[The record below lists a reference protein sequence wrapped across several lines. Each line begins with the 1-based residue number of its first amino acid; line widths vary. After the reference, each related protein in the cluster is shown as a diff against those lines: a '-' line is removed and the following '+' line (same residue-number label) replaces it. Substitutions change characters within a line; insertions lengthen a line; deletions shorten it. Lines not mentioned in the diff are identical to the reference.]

1 MRTMLTGMLALV
13 VTTILVEVA
22 RRLAP
27 AIGLVDSPNDR
38 KSHSG
43 DVPLVGGIAIFGG
56 LLVMLAPQGII
67 AEHWQFFAA
76 ASLLVAVGV
85 WDDAIG
91 IPPIARITCQA
102 GAVLFVA
109 MPGNAYLVDLGTI
122 LPALGTI
129 KLGWLAI
136 PFTVF
141 AGVGIINAFNLSDGV
156 DGLCGTFTL
165 VALIGLGVVAALA
178 GRQSELVLIL
188 ALSGGLIG
196 FLIFNVRF
204 PGRRQAKAF
213 LGDAGSYLLGLSIL
227 YVSVRLCQGSDRAMP
242 PVTALW
248 FCMIPLLDTVGM
260 IFRRIRRGIS
270 PFTADREHIHHIFL
284 LAKFSV
290 TATWLGL
297 VGVATAGMLFGLF
310 ATLNGLSETLI
321 LAIFLFVSVL
331 YNLTINRTWQKLSF
345 LSRSI
350 NRRSDV
356 KVDRRIIVERRKRD
370 EGFTING
377 IHVERRSGSDRRQ
390 GHRRDVGN
398 QVKSKNVALH
408 GNTRGAATSKNP
420 TAGLS

>member
-27 AIGLVDSPNDR
+27 AIGLVDSPTDR
-38 KSHSG
+38 KSHNG

-56 LLVMLAPQGII
+56 LLVMLGPQGII

-76 ASLLVAVGV
+76 ASLLVAVGI
-85 WDDAIG
+85 WDDAAG

-109 MPGNAYLVDLGTI
+109 IPGNAYLVDLGTI

-129 KLGWLAI
+129 KLGWFAI

-165 VALIGLGVVAALA
+165 VALIGLGILAALA
-178 GRQSELVLIL
+178 GKQSELLLIL

-196 FLIFNVRF
+196 FLIFNIRF
-204 PGRRQAKAF
+204 PGRKQAKAF
-213 LGDAGSYLLGLSIL
+213 LGDAGSYLLGLSVL

-260 IFRRIRRGIS
+260 IFRRVSRGIS

-297 VGVATAGMLFGLF
+297 VGVAAAGMLFGLF
-310 ATLNGLSETLI
+310 ATLNGFSESLI
-321 LAIFLFVSVL
+321 LAMFLSASVIYIF
-331 YNLTINRTWQKLSF
+331 TINRTWQKLSF

-350 NRRSDV
+350 NRRSET
-356 KVDRRIIVERRKRD
+356 KVDRRIIIDRRKRD
-370 EGFTING
+370 QGFTING
-377 IHVERRSGSDRRQ
+377 IRVERRSGADRRQ
-390 GHRRDVGN
+390 GHRRIVAN
-398 QVKSKNVALH
+398 QIDRESIVIKT
-408 GNTRGAATSKNP
+408 NTRSTEASDKPAAR
-420 TAGLS
+420 L

>member
-1 MRTMLTGMLALV
+1 MLTGMLALV

-27 AIGLVDSPNDR
+27 AIGLVDSPTDR
-38 KSHSG
+38 KSHNG

-56 LLVMLAPQGII
+56 LLVMLGPQGII

-76 ASLLVAVGV
+76 ASLLVAVGI
-85 WDDAIG
+85 WDDAAG

-109 MPGNAYLVDLGTI
+109 IPGNAYLVDLGTI

-129 KLGWLAI
+129 KLGWFAI

-165 VALIGLGVVAALA
+165 VALIGLGILAALA
-178 GRQSELVLIL
+178 GKQSELLLIL

-196 FLIFNVRF
+196 FLIFNIRF
-204 PGRRQAKAF
+204 PGRKQAKAF
-213 LGDAGSYLLGLSIL
+213 LGDAGSYLLGLSVL

-260 IFRRIRRGIS
+260 IFRRVSRGIS

-297 VGVATAGMLFGLF
+297 VGVAAAGMLFGLF
-310 ATLNGLSETLI
+310 ATLNGFSESLI
-321 LAIFLFVSVL
+321 LAMFLSASVIYIF
-331 YNLTINRTWQKLSF
+331 TINRTWQKLSF

-350 NRRSDV
+350 NRRSET
-356 KVDRRIIVERRKRD
+356 KVDRRIIIDRRKRD
-370 EGFTING
+370 QGFTING
-377 IHVERRSGSDRRQ
+377 IRVERRSGADRRQ
-390 GHRRDVGN
+390 GHRRIVAN
-398 QVKSKNVALH
+398 QIDRESIVIKT
-408 GNTRGAATSKNP
+408 NTRSTEASDKPAAR
-420 TAGLS
+420 L

>member
-1 MRTMLTGMLALV
+1 MLALV

-27 AIGLVDSPNDR
+27 AIGLVDSPTDR
-38 KSHSG
+38 KSHNG

-56 LLVMLAPQGII
+56 LLVMLGPQGII

-76 ASLLVAVGV
+76 ASLLVAVGI
-85 WDDAIG
+85 WDDAAG

-109 MPGNAYLVDLGTI
+109 IPGNAYLVDLGTI

-129 KLGWLAI
+129 KLGWFAI

-165 VALIGLGVVAALA
+165 VALIGLGILAALA
-178 GRQSELVLIL
+178 GKQSELLLIL

-196 FLIFNVRF
+196 FLIFNIRF
-204 PGRRQAKAF
+204 PGRKQAKAF
-213 LGDAGSYLLGLSIL
+213 LGDAGSYLLGLSVL

-260 IFRRIRRGIS
+260 IFRRVSRGIS

-297 VGVATAGMLFGLF
+297 VGVAAAGMLFGLF
-310 ATLNGLSETLI
+310 ATLNGFSESLI
-321 LAIFLFVSVL
+321 LAMFLSASVIYIF
-331 YNLTINRTWQKLSF
+331 TINRTWQKLSF

-350 NRRSDV
+350 NRRSET
-356 KVDRRIIVERRKRD
+356 KVDRRIIIDRRKRD
-370 EGFTING
+370 QGFTING
-377 IHVERRSGSDRRQ
+377 IRVERRSGADRRQ
-390 GHRRDVGN
+390 GHRRIVAN
-398 QVKSKNVALH
+398 QIDRESIVIKT
-408 GNTRGAATSKNP
+408 NTRSTEASDKPAAR
-420 TAGLS
+420 L

>member
-27 AIGLVDSPNDR
+27 AIGLVDSPSER

-76 ASLLVAVGV
+76 ASLLVAVGI
-85 WDDAIG
+85 WDDAAG
-91 IPPIARITCQA
+91 IPPIARIACQA

-109 MPGNAYLVDLGTI
+109 IPGNAYLVDLGTI

-129 KLGWLAI
+129 KLGWFAI

-165 VALIGLGVVAALA
+165 VALIGLGVLAALA
-178 GRQSELVLIL
+178 GKQSELLLIL

-196 FLIFNVRF
+196 FLIFNIRF
-204 PGRRQAKAF
+204 PGRKQAKAF
-213 LGDAGSYLLGLSIL
+213 LGDAGSYLLGLSVL

-260 IFRRIRRGIS
+260 IFRRVSRGIS

-297 VGVATAGMLFGLF
+297 VGVAAAGMLFGLF
-310 ATLNGLSETLI
+310 ATLNGFSESLI
-321 LAIFLFVSVL
+321 LAIFLLASVI
-331 YNLTINRTWQKLSF
+331 YIFTINRTWQKLSF

-350 NRRSDV
+350 NRRSKT
-356 KVDRRIIVERRKRD
+356 KVDRRIIIDRRKRD
-370 EGFTING
+370 QGFTING
-377 IHVERRSGSDRRQ
+377 IRVERRSGADRRQ
-390 GHRRDVGN
+390 GHRRIVVNRIDPESIVI
-398 QVKSKNVALH
+398 KT
-408 GNTRGAATSKNP
+408 NTRGADASDKP
-420 TAGLS
+420 TAGL